1 MRQTRLTSSWRRIR
15 ASTVASPV
23 MPPAAPGT
31 LPDAAAP
38 SLTSAPS
45 GDKGSRRVRSGRR
58 TGTAYLF
65 LAPFLVLFLVFVLA
79 PAVYGLWISLHTW
92 NPLLPNQPFVG
103 LENFAQLFTPGSLTS
118 GDFWS
123 SMAATGIFT
132 AASVPFLLIF
142 PLGIALMLNAKIK
155 GGSVFRAVFFA
166 PYVLGVAVIGVIW
179 KYLLDPQLGVVN
191 HVLGALGLPSDI
203 PWTVDVPWAWISLVG
218 ATVWWTLGF
227 NTVILLAGLK
237 SINTDLYDAASM
249 DGAGAVRKFF
259 NVTIPGLRP
268 VMMFVST
275 ITILASANM
284 FGQSYI
290 ITNGGPGKA
299 TRTAIMYI
307 ADQGLGQNQMGAA
320 SAMSYVLFAFLAV
333 ISIINFRLQRQSD

>member
-1 MRQTRLTSSWRRIR
+1 
-15 ASTVASPV
+15 
-23 MPPAAPGT
+23 MPPAAPDA
-31 LPDAAAP
+31 LPDASSRSLLTAP
-38 SLTSAPS
+38 SVEN
-45 GDKGSRRVRSGRR
+45 GSRRVPSGDR

-92 NPLLPNQPFVG
+92 NPLLPNKPFVG
-103 LENFAQLFTPGSLTS
+103 LENYIQLFTPGSLTS
-118 GDFWS
+118 ADFWL
-123 SMAATGIFT
+123 SMRATGIFT
-132 AASVPFLLIF
+132 AASVPFLLIV

-155 GGSVFRAVFFA
+155 GGTVFRAIFFA
-166 PYVLGVAVIGVIW
+166 PYVLGVAVIGLIW

-191 HVLGALGLPSDI
+191 HVLGSLGMPGDI
-203 PWTVDVPWAWISLVG
+203 PWTVDAPWVWISLVG
-218 ATVWWTLGF
+218 ATIWWTMGF

-237 SINTDLYDAASM
+237 GINADLYDAAAM

-259 NVTIPGLRP
+259 NVTLPGLRP

-290 ITNGGPGKA
+290 ITNGGPGKE
-299 TRTAIMYI
+299 TLTAIMYI
-307 ADQGLGQNQMGAA
+307 ADQGLEQNQMGAA
-320 SAMSYVLFAFLAV
+320 SAMSYVLFLFLAV
-333 ISIINFRLQRQSD
+333 ISIINFRLQRQSSD